1 MNKGFLVLILAA
13 VAAAGAFAQPKLE
26 FSAGL
31 GGFFTSDFGGGYDC
45 FHPSNYHVKGITPYA
60 GGGGFA
66 FFDATFVE
74 LSLGFF
80 AARGVENEYHD
91 SHIFSSEKMSYTG
104 LDIGLLGKY
113 PFALGERFTLFPLL
127 GFAYRHFTL
136 AKRDGTRIN
145 TPGDFSAF
153 WFKFGGGVDYAVT
166 GTIYVRLGVVYGIRL
181 ANEREKGELDYYK
194 NSGFPTTETSLGHG
208 PDIKLAIGYKY

>member
-1 MNKGFLVLILAA
+1 
-13 VAAAGAFAQPKLE
+13 
-26 FSAGL
+26 
-31 GGFFTSDFGGGYDC
+31 
-45 FHPSNYHVKGITPYA
+45 
-60 GGGGFA
+60 
-66 FFDATFVE
+66 
-74 LSLGFF
+74 
-80 AARGVENEYHD
+80 
-91 SHIFSSEKMSYTG
+91 MSYAG

-113 PFALGERFTLFPLL
+113 PFALGEHFTLFPLL
-127 GFAYRHFTL
+127 GFAYRHFTSV
-136 AKRDGTRIN
+136 KKDGIREG
-145 TPGDFSAF
+145 TPGEFSAF